1 MSKQENFYGQLVK
14 YFETTPRKKIL
25 EDWAKSAEFDKV
37 GPTVEEFTSELAS
50 KLKEVLNNM
59 SQEEFDSE
67 WKKIVD
73 LNIESPSFIG
83 EKLEN
88 IELEEVLGS
97 RGCQFSIVENKLA
110 TLYRNQEKILTAIKR
125 LSNENNK

>member
-1 MSKQENFYGQLVK
+1 MNNFFEELKK
-14 YFETTPRKKIL
+14 YFEVTPREKVL

-37 GPTVEEFTSELAS
+37 GPTVEELTSELAS

-73 LNIESPSFIG
+73 LNI
-83 EKLEN
+83 
-88 IELEEVLGS
+88 
-97 RGCQFSIVENKLA
+97 
-110 TLYRNQEKILTAIKR
+110 
-125 LSNENNK
+125 